1 MIGEIT
7 METDNTELRFLVC
20 INLIIVTFVLTIAL
34 LNLIIAFMS
43 NAFGQNKEF
52 KNASEQ
58 KALNY
63 VILTNEIYF
72 KKDES
77 E

>member
-1 MIGEIT
+1 
-7 METDNTELRFLVC
+7 METDNNELNIVVC
-20 INLIIVTFVLTIAL
+20 INLLIVTFVLTIAL

-52 KNASEQ
+52 KNASEH

-72 KKDES
+72 KED
-77 E
+77 